1 MQDVADSLVVSG
13 AVEGVC
19 CEMIV
24 DTGSNITI
32 VRPDV
37 LKRVAKD
44 VAPDLHTVD
53 SCLRTVTGET
63 TAVRSRGRVNREFT
77 IHNATCSTTQCKF
90 LALKQALSTLI

>member
-1 MQDVADSLVVSG
+1 MQGVADSLVVSG

-44 VAPDLHTVD
+44 EAPDLHTVD

-63 TAVRSRGRVNREFT
+63 TAVQSRDRVNLRVGNFQTMHDVWVAE
-77 IHNATCSTTQCKF
+77 IGK
-90 LALKQALSTLI
+90 

>member
-1 MQDVADSLVVSG
+1 MQSVADSLVVSG

-53 SCLRTVTGET
+53 SWFEAPVISM
-63 TAVRSRGRVNREFT
+63 AWVRIPPLPPMLCQN
-77 IHNATCSTTQCKF
+77 
-90 LALKQALSTLI
+90 